1 MKVYHGFSLHLS
13 YCMFVSIMKGLYF
26 LCTVLP
32 QVGIIG
38 RTGAGKS
45 SIMQALFRMAE
56 PEGVLEIDGI
66 SITEVGLHD
75 LRQNMSII
83 PQVSV

>member
-1 MKVYHGFSLHLS
+1 MEIWNIEIFHSRL
-13 YCMFVSIMKGLYF
+13 VSIG
-26 LCTVLP
+26 
-32 QVGIIG
+32 IG

-45 SIMQALFRMAE
+45 SIMQALFRIAE